1 MSGPGGRRQGFAPE
15 LQCGYSESIGSMEK
29 RPRVLFLCTGNSSRS
44 QMAEGLLRK
53 SFGDRFEALS
63 AGSRPAGFVHPLAI
77 AAMREIGTDVSTQ
90 RSKSIQEFLPPGG
103 SPPDLLIT
111 LCASAAR
118 ECPPV
123 PSDVR
128 RLDWHMDDPG
138 HVVGSPDE
146 QLAAFRRTRDG
157 LRSAIEGQFRST
169 SGNGKPAGSTAHP
182 NGAKTVS
189 PAASA
194 TSNIP
199 GTAVQLHDV
208 AKSHRL
214 GTTEV
219 QALRGVTAE
228 IPAGSFTFIVGPSG
242 SGKSS
247 LLYLIG
253 ALDEPSR
260 GEIVVGGRRLQQFTA
275 GERDQYRREE
285 VGFVF
290 QSFNLLANL
299 TAVENVLVPYM
310 PRGIRGD
317 LRARAVQLLKDVGL
331 GQRLD
336 HRPNQLSGGEQ
347 QRIAIARAILKRPK
361 LVLADEPTGELDS
374 VTGAE
379 VFGHLRR
386 LHEELRTTVVV
397 VTHDQRYLT
406 ASDNVLR
413 LQDGKLADGI

>member
-1 MSGPGGRRQGFAPE
+1 
-15 LQCGYSESIGSMEK
+15 MEK
-29 RPRVLFLCTGNSSRS
+29 RLRVLFLCTGNSSRS
-44 QMAEGLLRK
+44 QMAEGLLRR
-53 SFGDRFEALS
+53 SFGDRIEALS

-90 RSKSIQEFLPPGG
+90 RSKSIQEFLPPDGTV
-103 SPPDLLIT
+103 PDLLIT
-111 LCASAAR
+111 LCTSAAG
-118 ECPPV
+118 ECPTF
-123 PSDVR
+123 PSQVR
-128 RLDWHMDDPG
+128 RLDWPVDDPG
-138 HVVGSPDE
+138 HVVGTPDE
-146 QLAAFRRTRDG
+146 QLAAFRRTRDK
-157 LRSAIEGQFRST
+157 LQSAIEGQFRSA
-169 SGNGKPAGSTAHP
+169 SGNGKPTRVTVNSNGS
-182 NGAKTVS
+182 S
-189 PAASA
+189 PASA
-194 TSNIP
+194 PGSGQSAIP
-199 GTAVQLHDV
+199 GTAIQLHDV

-260 GEIVVGGRRLQQFTA
+260 GEIVVGGRRLQKFTA
-275 GERDQYRREE
+275 TERDQYRREE

-299 TAVENVLVPYM
+299 TAVDNVLVPYM

-317 LRARAVQLLKDVGL
+317 LRSRAIQLLKDVGL

-386 LHEELRTTVVV
+386 LHEELKTTVVV

-406 ASDNVLR
+406 DTDNVLR

>member
-1 MSGPGGRRQGFAPE
+1 
-15 LQCGYSESIGSMEK
+15 MEK
-29 RPRVLFLCTGNSSRS
+29 RLRVLFLCTGNSSRS

-63 AGSRPAGFVHPLAI
+63 AGSHPAGFVHPLAI

-90 RSKSIQEFLPPGG
+90 RSKSISEFLPPDGTL
-103 SPPDLLIT
+103 PDVLIT
-111 LCASAAR
+111 LCASAGR
-118 ECPPV
+118 ECPSFPEG
-123 PSDVR
+123 VR
-128 RLDWHMDDPG
+128 RLDWPVDDPG
-138 HVVGSPDE
+138 HVRGTPE
-146 QLAAFRRTRDG
+146 ECLAAFRRTREE
-157 LRSAIEGQFRST
+157 LQAAIDGQFRGN
-169 SGNGKPAGSTAHP
+169 GNGKPAAP
-182 NGAKTVS
+182 PK
-189 PAASA
+189 
-194 TSNIP
+194 
-199 GTAVQLHDV
+199 GTPVELHDV
-208 AKSHRL
+208 AKSHHL

-219 QALRGVTAE
+219 RALRGVTAE

-253 ALDEPSR
+253 ALDEPSA
-260 GEIVVGGRRLQQFTA
+260 GEVIVGGRRINGFTA
-275 GERDQYRREE
+275 QERDYYRREE

-299 TAVENVLVPYM
+299 TAVENVLVPFM
-310 PRGIRGD
+310 PRGISSD
-317 LRARAVQLLKDVGL
+317 LRARATQLLKDVGL
-331 GQRLD
+331 ANRLD

-347 QRIAIARAILKRPK
+347 QRVAIARAILKRPK

-374 VTGAE
+374 ATGAE

-386 LHEELRTTVVV
+386 LHEELKTTVVV

-406 ASDNVLR
+406 DSDNVLR